1 MTHISRRMNLVRKYK
16 SIQKK
21 LIPMKDKIGYGSGNF
36 STGVINQVVGT
47 YLVFYCTAILGIPGS
62 LIGTALSLSI
72 IWDAITDPF
81 MGYFSDITKSK
92 RFGRRHQYI
101 LIGSIGM
108 ALANFFLW
116 NIDPDIP
123 MGYKFASIVA
133 LILLIKTFSTVYVTP
148 YTALGAEL
156 SKDYDERTEIQS
168 VKTVFFLLGLA
179 FVSVFGMYV
188 FFKPSPQ
195 FPSGQLNPIS
205 YKAMGGISSLI
216 IIAFAMFCYF
226 TTKKYIPVLK
236 ENIQTDSLKLSI
248 KELFVEFRRIFLNA
262 DFRAVSFSYM
272 FNNIASALIANMGLH
287 VFTYTFFLTS
297 QQIAIVVG
305 VQFAVSIF
313 AQPVWYKI
321 SEKFDK
327 KPSMMFGILISIASC
342 LLFAFLVSIREE
354 ARGSALYFI
363 PFAMLA
369 GFGTSGLYTIPLSM
383 MADVIDLDELNT
395 GKRSEGSYYGFL
407 TMFYKLSQSITLF
420 AIGWILDLVRFDP
433 DLDFQLESRV
443 VIIGLVIGVG
453 SAISFVASLIS
464 IKGYGLDKSTVKEI
478 QKAAAIGGGRSDIRK
493 S

>member
-1 MTHISRRMNLVRKYK
+1 MRYK
-16 SIQKK
+16 NSITDKK
-21 LIPMKDKIGYGSGNF
+21 MIPMKDKIGYGSGNF

-72 IWDAITDPF
+72 IWDALTDPF
-81 MGYFSDITKSK
+81 MGYFSDITKSE

-101 LIGSIGM
+101 IFGSIGM
-108 ALANFFLW
+108 AVANFFLW
-116 NIDPDIP
+116 NIDPDMP
-123 MGYKFASIVA
+123 LTFKFSAIVL
-133 LILLIKTFSTVYVTP
+133 LIILIKTFSTVYVTP

-188 FFKPSPQ
+188 FFRPSLQ
-195 FPSGQLNPIS
+195 FPSGQLNPLS
-205 YKAMGGISSLI
+205 YRTMGVFSSLI
-216 IIAFAMFCYF
+216 TVTFAMYCHF
-226 TTKKYIPVLK
+226 TTRKYIPTLR
-236 ENIQTDSLKLSI
+236 ENIQKDNPRLTVR
-248 KELFVEFRRIFLNA
+248 ELFGEFRRIFGNLN
-262 DFRAVSFSYM
+262 FRALSFSYM

-305 VQFAVSIF
+305 VQFAVSIVS
-313 AQPVWYKI
+313 QPVWYKI
-321 SEKFDK
+321 SERFDK
-327 KPSMMFGILISIASC
+327 KPAVMMGVFISIASC
-342 LLFAFLVSIREE
+342 LLFAFLVAIREE
-354 ARGSALYFI
+354 ARGSVLYFI
-363 PFAMLA
+363 PFAVLA

-420 AIGWILDLVRFDP
+420 IIGWILDLVRFNP
-433 DLDFQLESRV
+433 DLDFQMESTV
-443 VIIGLVIGVG
+443 IIIGLVIGIG
-453 SAISFVASLIS
+453 SAVSFVASFLS
-464 IKGYGLDKSTVKEI
+464 LKAYGLNKMSVIEI
-478 QKAAAIGGGRSDIRK
+478 QKK
-493 S
+493 TKTN